1 MGEQNKE
8 KGNAIVPYERGLLHL
23 MLIDTEF
30 LKHCKTVMPYEVLQ
44 TSLYRDFCKTIFEYY
59 QEFES
64 APLEH
69 FEEYYFEKRN
79 PSDEEK
85 KLALRAIGLIRQT
98 QPNKEYIKSKLS
110 EYLQTQSLMQAM
122 LSATEKLKGNSV
134 SGCKE
139 TLRSAI
145 KVEFFPTEAVG
156 TSIFGYE
163 PQPTSASIVCPTRI
177 DALDAKFKGYRRSE
191 LFIWMAPTNTGKS
204 WALIH
209 GAVTALKAGAKVIY
223 YTLEMSETSVLNRM
237 SMAISGLRS
246 YESREGERNI
256 TYFDGTT
263 LDISGRKTL
272 FTDKAGLRFAQS
284 LCRRGGDLKVVP
296 FTGGKCTV
304 ADIESHLYQYEM
316 TMGAAPDIIFLDYA
330 DLLKSTRKFQRDMDE
345 IDDVYLG
352 LRAIAQEKDI
362 AVITATQ
369 ANRGSMDERRV
380 DLKHI
385 AKSLGKATIAD
396 TIISLNQTE
405 PERKENYMRLFVAK
419 MREGE
424 RGYEVEIK
432 QSYEIGAFCLDSR
445 MRT

>member
-8 KGNAIVPYERGLLHL
+8 KGNAIVLYERGLLHL

-30 LKHCKTVMPYEVLQ
+30 LKHCKNIVPCEAVPNSQ
-44 TSLYRDFCKTIFEYY
+44 YRDFCKAIFQYY

-64 APLEH
+64 APREH

-79 PSDEEK
+79 HSNEEK
-85 KLALRAIGLIRQT
+85 KLAIRAIELIRQT
-98 QPNKEYIKSKLS
+98 QPNKAYIKSKLS
-110 EYLQTQSLMQAM
+110 EYLQKQSLMQA
-122 LSATEKLKGNSV
+122 LLRASEELKGV
-134 SGCKE
+134 GPTACIE
-139 TLRSAI
+139 TLRSAV
-145 KVEFFPTEAVG
+145 KDEFFPTDAVG

-163 PQPTSASIVCPTRI
+163 PQPLSASIVCPTRI
-177 DALDAKFKGYRRSE
+177 DALDAKFRGYRRSE

-209 GAVTALKAGAKVIY
+209 GAVTALKAGCKVIY
-223 YTLEMSETSVLNRM
+223 YTLEMSESSVLNRM

-246 YESREGERNI
+246 YESKDGERNI
-256 TYFDGTT
+256 TNFDGTT

-272 FTDKAGLRFAQS
+272 FTDKEGLRFAQS
-284 LCRRGGDLKVVP
+284 LCMRGGDLKVVP

-316 TMGAAPDIIFLDYA
+316 TMGAAPDIIFVDYA
-330 DLLKSTRKFQRDMDE
+330 DLLKSTRKFQRETDE
-345 IDDVYLG
+345 IDDVYLS

-396 TIISLNQTE
+396 AIITLNQTE
-405 PERKENYMRLFVAK
+405 SERQENIMRLFVAK

-445 MRT
+445 LKT